1 MSTSQSEAFSL
12 QFSGPLPQTK
22 DWFCQ
27 QLAGVEMSLMEA
39 RSQVV
44 SVLDREISEVRSL
57 KKMASSRLEAFDLP
71 SSKPAATRA
80 QGKATN
86 DYNQPAPLP
95 ANVLAISRELFTAT
109 EPKPVEMA
117 LDPELERATIE
128 ELNAALA
135 AAFSHISSH

>member
-1 MSTSQSEAFSL
+1 MSTSHTEAFSF
-12 QFSGPLPQTK
+12 QFCGPLPTPQ

-27 QLAGVEMSLMEA
+27 QLAGVEISLMEA

-57 KKMASSRLEAFDLP
+57 KKRVATQSP
-71 SSKPAATRA
+71 SSGFYSSNKVDSKTPDMISREFTKPAS
-80 QGKATN
+80 
-86 DYNQPAPLP
+86 LP
-95 ANVLAISRELFTAT
+95 ANVLAISRELFNGS